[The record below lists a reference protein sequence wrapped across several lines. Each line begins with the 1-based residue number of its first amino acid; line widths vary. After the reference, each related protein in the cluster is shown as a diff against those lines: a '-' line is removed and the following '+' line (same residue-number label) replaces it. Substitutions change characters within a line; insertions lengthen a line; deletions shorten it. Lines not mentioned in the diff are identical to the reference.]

1 MSSEFRRGY
10 HSKRSD
16 VERLAIVSMLFVLL
30 VLMGT
35 GIGIRSFL
43 YPRSQSSTSPSMD
56 ISANQPRSTVADL
69 VIDIRQQLESSPD
82 TRSLEKTDSSDTESV
97 SNVPATN
104 SLGLE
109 SQFLNRSGDNP
120 PAGQPNTTKNL
131 GEPDLEATA
140 PSPIEGRTLVP
151 PHTAAAKSPK
161 ARPCQEDT
169 CRQAYAACIQL
180 CDAAMSMAVAACPRV
195 SSGASPQDEKTCLA
209 KRDRSRRYCHSG
221 CEFRITRSHAL
232 KAK

>member
-16 VERLAIVSMLFVLL
+16 VERLAIVSMLFVVL

-69 VIDIRQQLESSPD
+69 VFDIRQQLESSPD
-82 TRSLEKTDSSDTESV
+82 TRSLEKTDSRETESV
-97 SNVPATN
+97 SNVPATT
-104 SLGLE
+104 SP
-109 SQFLNRSGDNP
+109 SQPIFEPAKSAGSP
-120 PAGQPNTTKNL
+120 PAGQPGTIKSL

-140 PSPIEGRTLVP
+140 PSHIEGRTLMS

-195 SSGASPQDEKTCLA
+195 SSGASPQDKKTCLA